1 MIAVQRPGF
10 VLQRPQVGRTNQL
23 TPAVAGAG
31 ALARRAT
38 ALLMVVALLTA
49 VGGSGLLAY
58 SGSPFVL
65 QARASTLQARWTEM
79 VAQGVPPSDLAALQ
93 HELAVAQKTRFLAVG
108 SAFWWPDSSGI
119 INGWQ
124 ARTDAIW
131 SRNLGLSRSGAVAA
145 DERLR
150 QALGAEPIEQ
160 RKERLTALEAA
171 STPADFLTLSSD
183 WDLEA
188 VLVPVDREIAVLV
201 GQVAAVSEQARAL
214 GIASY
219 PARDVMARAQ
229 LYAFEDGHAR
239 SAHAHLMLTN
249 LTGLEQDIRAR
260 IAAATITKGAFGR
273 AAYEVSLASSYGVPV
288 STYQVRVDADHR
300 SYSTAARVAVFKALT
315 GDLIAIAGQAHHA
328 SQVALAAMHNNAG
341 ASYAIGSTSY
351 IMSGVPLYYQIHSL
365 SCEETATSMALVH
378 QGLHISQDQI
388 LARLGVDNTRAVL
401 VNGRVVRW
409 GNPDRAFVGNVN
421 GSESNYTGQQANP
434 KALVRV
440 LNSYGARII
449 EWSEP
454 GVGPNVI
461 SAQEI
466 YRQVAAGHPV
476 VAYATWDWRWHPI
489 YYYTSEDGNRV
500 PLISP
505 ANDHVYTVVGVS
517 PTRVLVNDPIRGQY
531 WVSRGAFEAS
541 YEFGMAIVLK

>member
-1 MIAVQRPGF
+1 MIAVQHPGTVVRRPRARHANH
-10 VLQRPQVGRTNQL
+10 LAP
-23 TPAVAGAG
+23 VAAWAR
-31 ALARRAT
+31 ALARRTT
-38 ALLMVVALLTA
+38 ALVIVVVVLNT
-49 VGGSGLLAY
+49 VGGSGLMVIA
-58 SGSPFVL
+58 GSPFEL
-65 QARASTLQARWTEM
+65 QSRATALQARWTDM

-93 HELAVAQKTRFLAVG
+93 QELAGAQRIRFLAVG
-108 SAFWWPDSSGI
+108 SPFWWPDSSGI

-131 SRNLGLSRSGAVAA
+131 DRNLTITRSGAVAA

-150 QALGAEPIEQ
+150 QALGVEPVDQ
-160 RKERLTALEAA
+160 RKEHIAALKDA

-188 VLVPVDREIAVLV
+188 TLVPIDRAIAALVGKVVAVSQQAKAIGIVTYPGRDVLV
-201 GQVAAVSEQARAL
+201 
-214 GIASY
+214 
-219 PARDVMARAQ
+219 RAQ
-229 LYAFEDGHAR
+229 AYALEDGTAR
-239 SAHAHLMLTN
+239 SAHAHLLLSN

-260 IAAATITKGAFGR
+260 IAAATITKSAFGR
-273 AAYEVSLASSYGVPV
+273 AAHEISVSSSYGVSV
-288 STYQVRVDADHR
+288 SSYQARVDADRR
-300 SYSTAARVAVFKALT
+300 SYSTAARVGVFKALT
-315 GDLIAIAGQAHHA
+315 GDLTTIAAQAHHA
-328 SQVALAAMHNNAG
+328 GQVALAAMHNNAG
-341 ASYAIGSTSY
+341 ASYIIG
-351 IMSGVPLYYQIHSL
+351 GVPFYYQIHSL
-365 SCEETATSMALVH
+365 SCEETATSMALLH
-378 QGLHISQDQI
+378 QGLRISQDQI
-388 LARLGVDNTRAVL
+388 LARLGSDSTPAWL

-409 GNPDRAFVGNVN
+409 GDPDKAFVGNVN

-440 LNSYGARII
+440 LNSFGARII

-476 VAYATWDWRWHPI
+476 VAYATWDWNWHPI

-505 ANDHVYTVVGVS
+505 ANDHVYTVIGVS

-541 YEFGMAIVLK
+541 YEFGMAIVLA